1 MQLPELT
8 EIKRRRKELELS
20 QTELAKMANIS
31 QPLLAKIESNQ
42 VQPAYDKAKRIFLAL
57 ESIQTSQG
65 LTAKQIMS
73 KHIFAV
79 SPKDPVKKAI
89 QLMEKQAVS
98 QIPVLGNGKSVG
110 LISEKAILS
119 AINSG
124 KIIDLGK
131 SKIDEL
137 MEEGLPVIAEETPL
151 HLIYGLLEHQQA
163 VLIATKGK
171 ISGIIT
177 KSDLLKTVL

>member
-31 QPLLAKIESNQ
+31 QPLLAKIEANQ
-42 VQPAYDKAKRIFLAL
+42 IQPAYDKAKRIFLAL

-79 SPKDPVKKAI
+79 SPKEPVKKAI
-89 QLMEKQAVS
+89 QLMQKMPG
-98 QIPVLGNGKSVG
+98 IK
-110 LISEKAILS
+110 
-119 AINSG
+119 
-124 KIIDLGK
+124 
-131 SKIDEL
+131 
-137 MEEGLPVIAEETPL
+137 
-151 HLIYGLLEHQQA
+151 
-163 VLIATKGK
+163 VLIGFV
-171 ISGIIT
+171 IIYLI
-177 KSDLLKTVL
+177 KDIFCIFQQEIG